1 MTPDIDYLALAPEII
16 VAVTSVAILGLDLFL
31 ERPRK
36 YWTGVVATI
45 GLLVAAIP
53 LVALAVRDEPV
64 SMFDGSYVVDEFSLV
79 MKGVFIAAAYL
90 VLLMSVAYIES
101 DRYYEGEYYFLV
113 VASLLGAL
121 VMTSARDFIIMFVAL
136 ELVTGPLLLLA
147 GWRKADKRSNEAA
160 LKFFLIAVLSAAVLG
175 WGMSF
180 VYGLTGSVQFDQVSV
195 AMAGVLADDATRAAG
210 VLAIMFV
217 IAGFAFKI
225 SAVPFHF
232 WAPDTYEG
240 APTPVTAF
248 LSVSSKAA
256 GFVGLLVVL
265 FVAFGSATEVWGP
278 TMWVLAA
285 LTMTLGNF
293 SALGQTNVVR
303 LLAYSSVAQAGFMLV
318 PFAVAAVADT
328 GPELAEGFSA
338 TVIYLIIYAFMN
350 LGAFA
355 VVIAASARTGS
366 ADIDSFAGLSSRA
379 PGLAVL
385 GSLFF
390 FSLAGI
396 PPLAGWYAK
405 LVMFRSVIGTG
416 EEWGIVLGVIA
427 AVNAVVAFFYYAKV
441 VKAMWFD
448 PTPEDLLDLDVG
460 IAGSMRL
467 ALGLSVAMVIVL
479 GILPGIA
486 DTLGRASAVI
496 AGG

>member
-1 MTPDIDYLALAPEII
+1 
-16 VAVTSVAILGLDLFL
+16 
-31 ERPRK
+31 
-36 YWTGVVATI
+36 
-45 GLLVAAIP
+45 
-53 LVALAVRDEPV
+53 
-64 SMFDGSYVVDEFSLV
+64 
-79 MKGVFIAAAYL
+79 
-90 VLLMSVAYIES
+90 
-101 DRYYEGEYYFLV
+101 
-113 VASLLGAL
+113 
-121 VMTSARDFIIMFVAL
+121 MFVAL

-278 TMWVLAA
+278 AMWVLAA

-366 ADIDSFAGLSSRA
+366 ADIESFGGLSSRA